1 MKKMTAVR
9 LIAVLALS
17 MLAMAGCSVEQKN
30 PTNLEE
36 YVEANESMKEQIEGI
51 AEGYDALEISIDKNT
66 ITYKYTYEQT
76 LKDEEIEANRENIEK
91 NLASQEA
98 SFNEVASSLEE
109 ETGLTD
115 IRVTLLYVDGDGK
128 EIYTITYPTE

>member
-1 MKKMTAVR
+1 MKKMTAVL